1 MRYVPWAAN
10 APFTRPGIRNRHVT
24 VPTNAAGEWAGFEPL
39 DPPVQG
45 NSETGHQQIGNLVL
59 APQLPLQISNAIDS
73 GAFFD
78 NRVLRA
84 AVEHGAKPGS
94 ALNVSFMLSGTGG
107 RDGRV
112 HSAWNHL
119 EAFLELVFER
129 IGLSPNQVRIQAI
142 LDGRDSPP
150 RASLERR
157 DGVGGYLDRLE
168 DLLDGYSATGSLA
181 WVVGRSTGMDRDY
194 GKATRGPTTCS

>member
-1 MRYVPWAAN
+1 MA
-10 APFTRPGIRNRHVT
+10 
-24 VPTNAAGEWAGFEPL
+24 
-39 DPPVQG
+39 
-45 NSETGHQQIGNLVL
+45 ET
-59 APQLPLQISNAIDS
+59 
-73 GAFFD
+73 
-78 NRVLRA
+78 
-84 AVEHGAKPGS
+84 
-94 ALNVSFMLSGTGG
+94 
-107 RDGRV
+107 GRV

-119 EAFLELVFER
+119 EAFLELVFAR

-194 GKATRGPTTCS
+194 REGNARADYLLLTAGARRARRLVSTVFDELLPKRTASGHTDQDVPPIVRQRAGSGACGRSNRARHSSI